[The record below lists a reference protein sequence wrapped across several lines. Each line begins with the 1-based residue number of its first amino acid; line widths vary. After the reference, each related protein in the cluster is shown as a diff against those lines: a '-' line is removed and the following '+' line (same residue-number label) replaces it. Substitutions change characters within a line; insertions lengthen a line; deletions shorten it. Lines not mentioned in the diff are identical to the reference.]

1 MAKNK
6 CTVLLGYEDDLITEK
21 QKHFIDFTTNK
32 VGGKPVRP
40 HFYHC
45 KIFFLFDFFSL
56 PLLCIYIVY
65 VSCMLYN
72 YRIGLILKYMYH
84 RVLCALVV
92 VD

>member
-45 KIFFLFDFFSL
+45 KIFFFIRFFFHFRYCVYTL
-56 PLLCIYIVY
+56 YMYRVCCII
-65 VSCMLYN
+65 
-72 YRIGLILKYMYH
+72 IGL
-84 RVLCALVV
+84 A
-92 VD
+92 

>member
-40 HFYHC
+40 HFNHC
-45 KIFFLFDFFSL
+45 KIFFLFDFFFTSVTVYIH
-56 PLLCIYIVY
+56 CICIVY
-65 VSCMLYN
+65 V
-72 YRIGLILKYMYH
+72 
-84 RVLCALVV
+84 V
-92 VD
+92 